1 MYRRGKVGSRRGHGF
16 ASPLGAVVAEVGVG
30 GRGLPPSVEVVEL
43 LRRPCWIPMRAERA
57 ARAET
62 RLPVRELTEYRAV
75 EARELRD
82 ALERTERFERAETVE
97 ASDVA
102 EDRRKKDAWMGVAEG
117 PASDWGGGGSESGRA
132 GGNCW

>member
-117 PASDWGGGGSESGRA
+117 PASD
-132 GGNCW
+132 